1 MYFTRLWPLG
11 LLGAIPVIILFYML
25 KKQNKRKVV
34 SSTFLW
40 QEICETTY
48 ADKPWQKLR
57 NHILL
62 ILQILAV
69 ILLTLALMT
78 PHMALGESYY
88 KNVIFVVDN
97 SASMN
102 AKYESG
108 TRLQAAKEW
117 IGDYLE
123 RTDDE
128 FKGSIITAGG
138 KENLILSSSSKRESL
153 LSAVQD
159 IKPTYEKGCIE
170 EAIGLAKA
178 IGKSIEEDY
187 EIIVLT
193 DELYNEST
201 KQTRGIFFGK
211 AEANGAIGLMAHE
224 NTQSGAIVIMQVI
237 NKGNT
242 EFSTDVSL
250 YGEETLLDVQEVTLG
265 VGESTTVRFKLEKD
279 QLSEFDY
286 LKGELALK
294 DGIAED
300 NTYYYVQNESKGK
313 KVLLVTEGNLFL
325 EKALM
330 ALQECEVYKTTD
342 ISLIGSEEQYDL
354 YVIDKQDVMNLPKT
368 GNILMINCNGENG
381 IQKVSL
387 SGVQKVEAD
396 EMSLPDYLKHI
407 NFAVSDVTS
416 YEVPYWAKGLLKAG
430 DNSVAYIGEQNGQK
444 LSELG
449 FDLWNSDF
457 VLKSEFPLFIY
468 YLVDEL
474 LDTSRV
480 SEVNVETGTR
490 VVVHQKSIDEQLKVT
505 TLQGNDV
512 HVRENGFNTDK
523 YLGVYQLEVKKTAKE
538 SNEEK
543 IENESMFIAVNYP
556 TLLESDLS
564 KENAYQEKQAS
575 DLGSV
580 RSNKDVTPYIILILL
595 GVVLTEWYFYR
606 KGY

>member
-187 EIIVLT
+187 EIVVLT
-193 DELYNEST
+193 DEPYEEST
-201 KQTRGIFFGK
+201 KQTRGVFFGK

-224 NTQSGAIVIMQVI
+224 NTQSGAIIIMQVI

-300 NTYYYVQNESKGK
+300 NTYYYAQNESKGK
-313 KVLLVTEGNLFL
+313 KVLLVTEGNLFM

-342 ISLIGSEEQYDL
+342 ISLLQSEEQYDL
-354 YVIDKQDVMNLPKT
+354 YVIDNQDVTSLPKT

-381 IQKVSL
+381 IQKLPL
-387 SGVQKVEAD
+387 SGVQKVEAN

-430 DNSVAYIGEQNGQK
+430 DSSVAFIGEQNGQK
-444 LSELG
+444 LSALG

-490 VVVHQKSIDEQLKVT
+490 VVVRQKSIDEQLKVT

-512 HVRENGFNTDK
+512 LVSENGFNTGK
-523 YLGVYQLEVKKTAKE
+523 YLGIYEVEVKKPEKT
-538 SNEEK
+538 EEK
-543 IENESMFIAVNYP
+543 IGNELMFIAVNYP
-556 TLLESDLS
+556 THLESDLS
-564 KENAYQEKQAS
+564 KENAYEEKQAS

-580 RSNKDVTPYIILILL
+580 RSNKDVTPYIILLLL

>member
-69 ILLTLALMT
+69 ILLTLALMA
-78 PHMALGESYY
+78 PHMPLGESYY

-102 AKYESG
+102 AKYESV
-108 TRLQAAKEW
+108 TRLQAAKDW
-117 IGDYLE
+117 IGHYLE

-138 KENLILSSSSKRESL
+138 KENLILSGSSKRESL
-153 LSAVQD
+153 LSAIQD
-159 IKPTYEKGCIE
+159 IKPTYEKGYIE

-187 EIIVLT
+187 EIVVLT
-193 DELYNEST
+193 DEPYEESA

-224 NTQSGAIVIMQVI
+224 NTESGAIVIMQVT
-237 NKGNT
+237 NKGNA

-250 YGEETLLDVQEVTLG
+250 YGEETLLDVQEVTLA
-265 VGESTTVRFKLEKD
+265 VGESKTVRFKLEKD
-279 QLSEFDY
+279 QLSQFDY
-286 LKGELALK
+286 LKGELSLK

-342 ISLIGSEEQYDL
+342 ISLIESEEQYDL
-354 YVIDKQDVMNLPKT
+354 YVIDNQDVTNLPKT
-368 GNILMINCNGENG
+368 GNILMINCNRENG
-381 IQKVSL
+381 IQKVPL

-396 EMSLPDYLKHI
+396 EKSVPDYLKHI

-430 DNSVAYIGEQNGQK
+430 DSSVAFIGEQNGQK

-468 YLVDEL
+468 YLVDQL

-490 VVVHQKSIDEQLKVT
+490 VVVRQKSIDEQLKVT

-512 HVRENGFNTDK
+512 QVSENGFDTGK
-523 YLGVYQLEVKKTAKE
+523 YLGIYEVEIKKPEKA
-538 SNEEK
+538 EEK
-543 IENESMFIAVNYP
+543 IGNESMFIAANYP
-556 TLLESDLS
+556 TELESDLS
-564 KENAYQEKQAS
+564 KENAYEEKQTN

-580 RSNKDVTPYIILILL
+580 RSNKDVTPYIILLLL